1 MQTFK
6 AHLNDKLQDP
16 RFRQLYEAERQLAEL
31 AVRLLQARIRLGLSQ
46 KEAAKKAA
54 ITQQQLSK
62 LERGIS
68 CNVTTLLK
76 ACKALE
82 LKVEL
87 EPTEKLE
94 SVA

>member
-6 AHLNDKLQDP
+6 AHLNNKLQDP
-16 RFRQLYEAERQLAEL
+16 RFRRLYEEERQLAEF
-31 AVRLLQARIRLGLSQ
+31 AIRLFHARTRLGLSQ

-62 LERGIS
+62 LEHGIS

-76 ACKALE
+76 ACKALG